1 MLDNVLYIEK
11 GYINTEKVEELKNK
25 VLIRDDLPEDVLSKI
40 WQNYDFDKAEEK
52 LLMMQRKLTMATF
65 ANDRSQIQYYQTK
78 IVHSTEARMLA
89 VRKVAEISK
98 AKAGVDGIT
107 WRKMQIR

>member
-11 GYINTEKVEELKNK
+11 GYINTEKVKEVKNK

-40 WQNYDFDKAEEK
+40 WQNYDFEKAEEQVFN
-52 LLMMQRKLTMATF
+52 LQCKLTKATKAHNNKNMAL
-65 ANDRSQIQYYQTK
+65 YQKK

-89 VRKVAEISK
+89 IRKVSEISK
-98 AKAGVDGIT
+98 SKARNR
-107 WRKMQIR
+107 WSCP